1 MEWHLEV
8 ISEGGPALGTEEGFV
23 DGIALGFDVGFNDGS
38 ELGKWLGCDDGSN
51 DGTKEW
57 VRQKYPNVKYIYQ
70 ENSGVS
76 SARNKGIKIA
86 RGDWIAL
93 LDSDDEWLPNK
104 LSEQINKIK
113 SNLDVKILHSNEIWI
128 RNGVRVNQM
137 KKHKKFGGYI
147 FEKCLDMCRISP
159 SSVMLKKEIFDYIGT
174 FDESLKVCED
184 YDLWLRITSKYPV
197 CFLDIPLIKK
207 YGGHSDQLSKAH
219 DGIEFYRIQSL
230 QKILESKI
238 LSKPQTLLAIYTM
251 VNKMNIYASGL
262 EKRNKTEEL
271 SKLKKNIQYWTN
283 IIELC

>member
-1 MEWHLEV
+1 MHVSV
-8 ISEGGPALGTEEGFV
+8 IIPTYNRKHTLKRAIQSVYIQSLPPFEIIV
-23 DGIALGFDVGFNDGS
+23 V
-38 ELGKWLGCDDGSN
+38 DDGSN

-57 VRQKYPNVKYIYQ
+57 VKQKYPDIKYIYQ
-70 ENSGVS
+70 KNSGVS

-104 LSEQINKIK
+104 LNEQINRIK
-113 SNLDVKILHSNEIWI
+113 LNLDVKILHSNEIWI

-159 SSVMLKKEIFDYIGT
+159 SSVMLKKAIFSDIGT

-238 LSKPQTLLAIYTM
+238 LSKPQTLLAINMM

>member
-1 MEWHLEV
+1 MHVSV
-8 ISEGGPALGTEEGFV
+8 IIPTYNRKHTLKRAIQSVYIQSLLPFEIIV
-23 DGIALGFDVGFNDGS
+23 V
-38 ELGKWLGCDDGSN
+38 DDGSK

-57 VRQKYPNVKYIYQ
+57 VKQKYPGIKYIYQ
-70 ENSGVS
+70 KNRGVS

-86 RGDWIAL
+86 QGDWIAL

-104 LSEQINKIK
+104 LSEQISKIK

-147 FEKCLDMCRISP
+147 FEKCLDICRISP
-159 SSVMLKKEIFDYIGT
+159 SSVMLKKEIFNDIGT

-197 CFLDIPLIKK
+197 CFLDLHLIKK
-207 YGGHSDQLSKAH
+207 YGGHSDQLSRAH

-238 LSKPQTLLAIYTM
+238 LSKLQTSLAINMM

-262 EKRNKTEEL
+262 EKRNKTKEL

-283 IIELC
+283 MMELC

>member
-1 MEWHLEV
+1 MHVSV
-8 ISEGGPALGTEEGFV
+8 IIPTYNRKHTLKRAIKSVYMQSLPPF
-23 DGIALGFDVGFNDGS
+23 
-38 ELGKWLGCDDGSN
+38 ELIVVDDGSN

-70 ENSGVS
+70 ENRGVS

-147 FEKCLDMCRISP
+147 FEKCLDICRISP
-159 SSVMLKKEIFDYIGT
+159 SSVLLKKEILNDIGT

-184 YDLWLRITSKYPV
+184 YDLWLRITSKYSV

-207 YGGHSDQLSKAH
+207 YGGHSDQLSRAH

-238 LSKPQTLLAIYTM
+238 LSKLQTSLAINMM

-262 EKRNKTEEL
+262 EKRNKNEEL

-283 IIELC
+283 MMELC

>member
-1 MEWHLEV
+1 M
-8 ISEGGPALGTEEGFV
+8 
-23 DGIALGFDVGFNDGS
+23 
-38 ELGKWLGCDDGSN
+38 
-51 DGTKEW
+51 
-57 VRQKYPNVKYIYQ
+57 
-70 ENSGVS
+70 
-76 SARNKGIKIA
+76 
-86 RGDWIAL
+86 
-93 LDSDDEWLPNK
+93 
-104 LSEQINKIK
+104 
-113 SNLDVKILHSNEIWI
+113 KILHSNEIWI

-147 FEKCLDMCRISP
+147 FEKCLDICRISP
-159 SSVMLKKEIFDYIGT
+159 SSVLLKKEILNDIGT

-238 LSKPQTLLAIYTM
+238 LSKPQTLLAINMM

>member
-1 MEWHLEV
+1 MHVSV
-8 ISEGGPALGTEEGFV
+8 IIPTYNRKHTLKRAIQSVYIQSLLPFEIIV
-23 DGIALGFDVGFNDGS
+23 V
-38 ELGKWLGCDDGSN
+38 DDGSN

-57 VRQKYPNVKYIYQ
+57 VKQKYPDIKYIYQ
-70 ENSGVS
+70 KNSGVS

-104 LSEQINKIK
+104 LSEQISKIK

-147 FEKCLDMCRISP
+147 FEKCLDICRISP
-159 SSVMLKKEIFDYIGT
+159 SSVLLKKEILNDIGT

-207 YGGHSDQLSKAH
+207 YGGHSDQLSRAH

-238 LSKPQTLLAIYTM
+238 LSKLQTSLAINMM

-262 EKRNKTEEL
+262 EKRNKIEEL

>member
-1 MEWHLEV
+1 MHVSV
-8 ISEGGPALGTEEGFV
+8 IIPTYNRKHTLKRAIQSVYMQSLPPFEIIV
-23 DGIALGFDVGFNDGS
+23 V
-38 ELGKWLGCDDGSN
+38 DDGSN

-57 VRQKYPNVKYIYQ
+57 VKQKYPDIKYIYQ
-70 ENSGVS
+70 KNSGVS

-104 LSEQINKIK
+104 LNEQINKIK

-147 FEKCLDMCRISP
+147 FEKCLDICRISP
-159 SSVMLKKEIFDYIGT
+159 SSVMLKKEIFDDIGT

-238 LSKPQTLLAIYTM
+238 LSKPQTLLAINMM